1 MTVRH
6 RDCPDESDTQRLG
19 AALAAALDGPAVI
32 HLRGDLGAGKSTL
45 ARALV
50 QALVPGMR
58 VKSPTYTLVESYAT
72 PKGPIHHLDLY
83 RIADPSELEALGVRD
98 LSGVLLVEWPER
110 GNAAIPAA
118 DLTIELAHADPGRQA
133 TLRSASPV
141 GERLLGELVPGH
153 S

>member
-1 MTVRH
+1 VTVRH
-6 RDCPDESDTQRLG
+6 VECAVEADTQRLG

-50 QALVPGMR
+50 QALVPGTR

-72 PKGPIHHLDLY
+72 PKGAIHHLDLY
-83 RIADPSELEALGVRD
+83 RVADPSELEALGVRD
-98 LSGVLLVEWPER
+98 LGGVVLIEWPER
-110 GNAAIPAA
+110 GGWAAPRP
-118 DLTIELAHADPGRQA
+118 DLTIALAYAGEGREA
-133 TLRSASPV
+133 AVTAGTPA
-141 GERLLGELVPGH
+141 GERLLVELVPGD